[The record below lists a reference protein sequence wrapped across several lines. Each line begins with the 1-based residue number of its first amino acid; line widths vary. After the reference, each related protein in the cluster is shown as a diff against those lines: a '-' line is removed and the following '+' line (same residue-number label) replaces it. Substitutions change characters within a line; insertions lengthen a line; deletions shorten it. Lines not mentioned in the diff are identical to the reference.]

1 MRRLRSMNPVEEG
14 RDQVETPAETHRSSI
29 ARLNRYIQVLPS
41 GRVLKIVGDD
51 SEPVAGAAPA

>member
-14 RDQVETPAETHRSSI
+14 RDQVETLDEARRPSM
-29 ARLNRYIQVLPS
+29 ARLNRYIHVLPS

>member
-1 MRRLRSMNPVEEG
+1 MTTVEEEHD
-14 RDQVETPAETHRSSI
+14 RVETTVEARPRPAS
-29 ARLNRYIQVLPS
+29 RLNRYVHVLPS